1 MTAEDKQRLINYLEQ
16 SAENIETAEFLL
28 NNHSKPSYSIICFLC
43 QQASEYAAKEVF
55 RVKQPEQEIEKT
67 HEIATILKNADVPKD
82 EQHRELYYAATAM
95 KPYSVI
101 IRYGDSH
108 GEKYIVER
116 RHAIQAIEYAK
127 MYYNWAKAE
136 IIAHNDC

>member
-1 MTAEDKQRLINYLEQ
+1 MTSEDRKRLINYLEQ

-28 NNHSKPSYSIICFLC
+28 NNHSKPSYGIICFLC
-43 QQASEYAAKEVF
+43 QQAGEYAVKEVF
-55 RVKQPEQEIEKT
+55 KAKHLEQEIEKT
-67 HEIATILKNADVPKD
+67 HEIATILKNAEIPKD
-82 EQHRELYYAATAM
+82 EKHRELYYAASAM

-116 RHAIQAIEYAK
+116 RHAVQAIEYAK
-127 MYYNWAKAE
+127 MYYEWAKAE
-136 IIAHNDC
+136 ING